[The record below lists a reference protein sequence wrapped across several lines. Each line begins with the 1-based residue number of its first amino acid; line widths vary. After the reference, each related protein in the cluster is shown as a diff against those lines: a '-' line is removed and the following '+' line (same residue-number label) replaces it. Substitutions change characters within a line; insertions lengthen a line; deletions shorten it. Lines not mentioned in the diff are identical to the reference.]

1 MKQLFINPESNKLRA
16 GWRILAFII
25 IFAIINIVLMVGIR
39 ELLGSLKATGTL
51 WFTILGVSATLAA
64 YISRRFVDKESFV
77 SLGLKLNKAAIKD
90 FLYGIFNS
98 ALVMAGI
105 YFTML
110 LTGLIEFKGLSWWTG
125 HTGTEVHFSMTVL
138 PIVLAVFWKLVV
150 VAWWEE
156 LAFRGIIFQNM
167 IKGIGLVWSII
178 LSSLLFG
185 LVHAGNPDATVL
197 STVIIMLVTP
207 QLIYAYL
214 KTGQLWLPIGLHLG
228 WNFFQASIFGFASSG
243 QSSPTLVMQN
253 AVGPEWLSG
262 GAFGA
267 EGSILVIPFTIASV
281 YLIHWW
287 VRYSRVP
294 GQKFFGFLVSKQ
306 DINGG

>member
-1 MKQLFINPESNKLRA
+1 MKQLFINPETKLLRA

-25 IFAIINIVLMVGIR
+25 IFAVLNLGITFGVR
-39 ELLGSLKATGTL
+39 EMLGSLKGGGTL
-51 WFTILGVSATLAA
+51 WFTLLGISATIAS
-64 YISRRFVDKESFV
+64 YISRKYIDKDTLV
-77 SLGLKLNKAAIKD
+77 SLGLKFNKAAIKD
-90 FLYGIFNS
+90 LLYGIFNS
-98 ALVMAGI
+98 ALIMAGI
-105 YFTML
+105 YFVML
-110 LTGLIEFKGLSWWTG
+110 FTGLIEYEGMSWWSG
-125 HTGTEVHFSMTVL
+125 HTGMEVHFSMAVL

-156 LAFRGIIFQNM
+156 LVFRGIILQNM
-167 IKGIGLVWSII
+167 IKGVGLVWSVV
-178 LSSLLFG
+178 LSCLLFG

-197 STVIIMLVTP
+197 STIFIALVTP

-243 QSSPTLVMQN
+243 QTSPTLVMQK
-253 AVGPEWLSG
+253 AIGPEWLSG
-262 GAFGA
+262 GDFGA
-267 EGSILVIPFTIASV
+267 EGSILVIPFTIVSI

-294 GQKFFGFLVSKQ
+294 DQKLFGFLVSK
-306 DINGG
+306 